1 MSNFNPTDCLK
12 SSIVIHNAH
21 TVQKAI
27 STIAQKL
34 GAEFASTSPIVMTV
48 MGGGLVFAGQLIPQL
63 AFPLTLDYVH
73 VSRYN
78 NQTEGHEL
86 VWTVLPKD
94 SIKGRTVIVLDDI
107 LDEGITLAAIKEK
120 CLSLGAKNVVVV
132 VLVEKTLTH
141 QKPITAEFIG
151 LTVPNLY
158 VFGCGMDIHGWWRNL
173 PAIYAYKPD

>member
-1 MSNFNPTDCLK
+1 MSDFNP
-12 SSIVIHNAH
+12 SSFLASSQVIHEAVA
-21 TVQKAI
+21 VQQAI
-27 STIAQKL
+27 SGIAKSL
-34 GAEFASTSPIVMTV
+34 VKEFAETRPLVMTV

-63 AFPLTLDYVH
+63 QFPLTLDYVH

-94 SIKGRTVIVLDDI
+94 NIKGRTVLVLDDI

-120 CLSLGAKNVVVV
+120 CLALGAKKVVVV

-141 QKPITAEFIG
+141 QKPITADFVG
-151 LTVPNLY
+151 LPVPNVY

-173 PAIYAYKPD
+173 PAIYAYKG

>member
-1 MSNFNPTDCLK
+1 MSNFNPQHCLAL
-12 SSIVIHNAH
+12 SDVIHDAP
-21 TVQKAI
+21 TVQLSI
-27 STIAQKL
+27 QVIAQHL
-34 GAEFASTSPIVMTV
+34 THLFAETSPIVMTV

-73 VSRYN
+73 VSRYH

-94 SIKGRTVIVLDDI
+94 NIKGRTVIVLDDI
-107 LDEGITLAAIKEK
+107 LDEGITLAAIKDK
-120 CLSLGAKNVVVV
+120 CLSLGAEKVIVV

-141 QKPITAEFIG
+141 QKPIKADFVG
-151 LTVPNLY
+151 LPVPNLY

-173 PAIYAYKPD
+173 PAIYAYKG

>member
-1 MSNFNPTDCLK
+1 MSNFNPAHCLD
-12 SSIVIHNAH
+12 SSVVIHDADA
-21 TVQKAI
+21 VQKAI
-27 STIAQKL
+27 SEIAHALALK
-34 GAEFASTSPIVMTV
+34 FANTSPIVMTV

-107 LDEGITLAAIKEK
+107 LDEGITLAAIKDK
-120 CLSLGAKNVVVV
+120 CLSLGAKDVIVV

-141 QKPITAEFIG
+141 QKPIKADFVG
-151 LTVPNLY
+151 LPVPNLY

-173 PAIYAYKPD
+173 PAIYAYKP

>member
-1 MSNFNPTDCLK
+1 MSNFNPTHCLE
-12 SSIVIHNAH
+12 SSVVIHDALA
-21 TVQKAI
+21 VQQVI
-27 STIAQKL
+27 SEIAQNLAK
-34 GAEFASTSPIVMTV
+34 EFADARPLVMTV

-63 AFPLTLDYVH
+63 NFPLTLDYVH

-94 SIKGRTVIVLDDI
+94 NIKGRTVLVLDDI

-120 CLSLGAKNVVVV
+120 CLSLGAKKVVVV

-141 QKPITAEFIG
+141 QKPIKADFFG
-151 LTVPNLY
+151 LKVPNCY

-173 PAIYAYKPD
+173 PAIYAYQG